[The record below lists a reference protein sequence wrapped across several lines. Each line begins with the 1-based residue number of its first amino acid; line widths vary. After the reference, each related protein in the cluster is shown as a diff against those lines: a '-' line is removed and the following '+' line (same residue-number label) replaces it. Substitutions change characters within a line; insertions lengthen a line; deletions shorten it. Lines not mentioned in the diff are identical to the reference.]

1 MALDRLA
8 TDIWDFYPDSPDYDE
23 MNYEAMR
30 EAARDRIADRN
41 NELIVDLAEKEADIS
56 AMNTATQISNMD
68 AASSAGLTNNF
79 LSGALALGGGIVS
92 GGADA
97 GWFDKGAST
106 PTLGLGDG
114 FSIGDGQ
121 AGLDPVVD
129 LDRYLQSGGSIVV

>member
-1 MALDRLA
+1 MAMRLA
-8 TDIWDFYPDSPDYDE
+8 TDIFDFYPDSPDYDQ

-41 NELIVDLAEKEADIS
+41 NELIVDLAEMEADIS
-56 AMNTATQISNMD
+56 AMNTARQTSNMD

-97 GWFDKGAST
+97 GWFDKGIGTQPTYDQAIGNAFEYDYGTDAGYGGVWTGGGT
-106 PTLGLGDG
+106 PNKLY
-114 FSIGDGQ
+114 F
-121 AGLDPVVD
+121 
-129 LDRYLQSGGSIVV
+129 

>member
-1 MALDRLA
+1 MRLA
-8 TDIWDFYPDSPDYDE
+8 TDIWDFYPDSPNYDE
-23 MNYEAMR
+23 MNYEAMKD
-30 EAARDRIADRN
+30 EARKRIADRKN
-41 NELIVDLAEKEADIS
+41 KLIVDLAEKEADIS

-68 AASSAGLTNNF
+68 AASAAGLTNDF
-79 LSGALALGGGIVS
+79 LSGALAFGGGVLS

-97 GWFDKGAST
+97 GWFDKGTST

-129 LDRYLQSGGSIVV
+129 LNRYLQSGGSIVV